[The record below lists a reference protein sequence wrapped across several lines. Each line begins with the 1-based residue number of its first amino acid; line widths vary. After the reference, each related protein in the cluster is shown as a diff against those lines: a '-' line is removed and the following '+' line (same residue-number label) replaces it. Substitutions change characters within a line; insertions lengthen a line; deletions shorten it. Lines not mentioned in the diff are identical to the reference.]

1 MKKVILIG
9 RINKGRMPI
18 GGETAKNQALI
29 VELEK
34 YCQVTALDFYRNK
47 QRPWIFL
54 QTLWALLSKPHATI
68 ILSTTAKNIYPLLMS
83 FKLFGIKRH
92 IVHWIIGGAFGQIV
106 KSGRYNIDVLNRC
119 HWHLAESH
127 KMVDELTSCGLKN
140 VRYVPN
146 FRQFPDFT
154 SNPTRSADYCRFVYM
169 SRIMKEKGVDE
180 ILKSVMALNDKKLQN
195 RFHVDFYGRMDEAYR
210 REFEEKAERLPN
222 VKYHGM
228 LDLTCSK
235 GYEALATYHAMLF
248 PTYHQSEGF
257 AGAIIDA
264 YVAGVPVVASDWGH
278 NRETVVEGKTG
289 IIIPARDTARL
300 TRTMEDI
307 IEGRIDLTRL
317 SEGARQAAET
327 YRADKVLNEEFL
339 KEIGVL

>member
-9 RINKGRMPI
+9 RINRGHQPI
-18 GGETAKNQALI
+18 GGETAKNQALMA
-29 VELEK
+29 ELK
-34 YCQVTALDFYRNK
+34 KHCQVTALDFYRNK

-54 QTLWALLSKPHATI
+54 QTLWALLSQPEATI
-68 ILSTTAKNIYPLLMS
+68 ILSTTAKNIYPLLKA
-83 FKLFGIKRH
+83 FKMFGIKRN

-106 KSGRYNIDVLNRC
+106 KSGRYNIDVLNIA

-127 KMVDELTSCGLKN
+127 KMVNELTACGLKN

-146 FRQFPDFT
+146 FRQFPAFT
-154 SNPTRSADYCRFVYM
+154 SNSTRSADYCRFVFM

-180 ILKSVMALNDKKLQN
+180 ILKSVSALNDRQLQN
-195 RFHVDFYGRMDEAYR
+195 RFNVDFFGRMDETYR
-210 REFEEKAERLPN
+210 KEFEEKIERLPN

-235 GYEALATYHAMLF
+235 GYEDLATYDAMLF

-278 NRETVVEGKTG
+278 NRETVVDSKTG

-300 TRTMEDI
+300 TRIMEDV
-307 IEGRIDLTRL
+307 IEGRIDLNRL

-327 YRADKVLNEEFL
+327 YRADKVLNDVFL